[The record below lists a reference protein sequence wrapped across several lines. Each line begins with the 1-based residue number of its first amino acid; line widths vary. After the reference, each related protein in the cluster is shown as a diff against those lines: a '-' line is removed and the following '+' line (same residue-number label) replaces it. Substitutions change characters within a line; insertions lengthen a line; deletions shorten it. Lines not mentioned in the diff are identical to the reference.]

1 MFTSLLNKFAR
12 PGKNAAPAH
21 GLPRPQDPV
30 CVIGDLHGRADL
42 LGAMFE
48 QIGAQPGAERARV
61 ITVGDMIDRGPD
73 SARVLSMLH
82 AAQQAA
88 PERMI
93 CLMGNHERMM
103 LDFLISPD
111 AHTLRWL
118 KHGGAATLRS
128 YGLAPPA
135 PGETDPERTQQTA
148 PHQPEHATLDGL
160 RMDLARALG
169 PELLNWLDTRPLYW
183 REGQLGVSHAGADP
197 FHPLER
203 QNAEAL
209 LWGHSRFGAAARRD
223 GLWIAHGHWVVAEP
237 FVDRGRVALD
247 TGAHQSGRLSAAWFD
262 RNGLK
267 FLTVRS

>member
-1 MFTSLLNKFAR
+1 MLTSLLNKFAR
-12 PGKNAAPAH
+12 PAKSAAPHH

-42 LGAMFE
+42 LGAMFD
-48 QIGAQPGAERARV
+48 QIGQQPEAERARV

-73 SARVLSMLH
+73 SARVLAMLH

-88 PERMI
+88 PERVI

-111 AHTLRWL
+111 AHSVRWFKL
-118 KHGGAATLRS
+118 GGAATLRS
-128 YGLAPPA
+128 YGLTPPN
-135 PGETDPERTQQTA
+135 PS
-148 PHQPEHATLDGL
+148 QPDTEALDTL
-160 RMDLARALG
+160 RMDLARAIGAETLA
-169 PELLNWLDTRPLYW
+169 WLDACPLYW
-183 REGQLGVSHAGADP
+183 RESNLAVTHAGADP
-197 FHPLER
+197 YYPLER
-203 QNAEAL
+203 QNADAL
-209 LWGHSRFGAAARRD
+209 LWGHARFGSAPRRD

-247 TGAHQSGRLSAAWFD
+247 TGASQSGRLSAAWFD

-267 FLTVRS
+267 FLTVRG